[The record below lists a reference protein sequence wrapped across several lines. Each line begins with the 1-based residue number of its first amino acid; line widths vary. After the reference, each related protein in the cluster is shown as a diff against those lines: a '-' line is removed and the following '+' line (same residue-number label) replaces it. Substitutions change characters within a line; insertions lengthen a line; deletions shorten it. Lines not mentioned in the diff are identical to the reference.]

1 MQRRASSRDH
11 TRQAVGHGCTR
22 VAGARTR
29 RARQSSLVHAYRNN
43 GTTDAQ
49 DSARRVRRR
58 HRHRLKAP
66 SARNHHALLT
76 RLSCRADLMIE
87 VACCAL
93 ASTHSPL
100 SIPDS
105 PSQRR
110 MRSADAGHRDPAPHC
125 LDRSVLLMQAMQS
138 RPSQHPRPQA
148 LPPAPSI
155 WQLCSFACHC
165 SACRQLALDWR
176 HFAPRGLIS
185 PLLRPSGPRDAPCA
199 LPPLHPR

>member
-1 MQRRASSRDH
+1 MQRCASSRDR

-29 RARQSSLVHAYRNN
+29 RARQSSLVDASRNS

-49 DSARRVRRR
+49 DGARRVRRR
-58 HRHRLKAP
+58 HRLEAP
-66 SARNHHALLT
+66 SARNHHASLT
-76 RLSCRADLMIE
+76 RLSCRPDLMIE

-100 SIPDS
+100 SIRDS

-110 MRSADAGHRDPAPHC
+110 MRPADAGHSDPAPHC
-125 LDRSVLLMQAMQS
+125 VDRSVLLMRSMQS
-138 RPSQHPRPQA
+138 RPSQGPRPQA

-155 WQLCSFACHC
+155 WQPCSFACHRP
-165 SACRQLALDWR
+165 ARRRLALDWR

>member
-1 MQRRASSRDH
+1 MHGRASSRDRI
-11 TRQAVGHGCTR
+11 RQAVGHLCTR

-29 RARQSSLVHAYRNN
+29 RARQSSLVDASRNN

-49 DSARRVRRR
+49 DGARRVRRR
-58 HRHRLKAP
+58 HRLEAP

-110 MRSADAGHRDPAPHC
+110 MRSADAGLLDPAPHY

>member
-29 RARQSSLVHAYRNN
+29 RARQSSLVHAYRNS

-49 DSARRVRRR
+49 DGARHVRRR
-58 HRHRLKAP
+58 HRLEAP
-66 SARNHHALLT
+66 SARNHHASLT
-76 RLSCRADLMIE
+76 RLSCRTDLMIE

-93 ASTHSPL
+93 AFTDSPL

-125 LDRSVLLMQAMQS
+125 LDRSVLLIQSMQS
-138 RPSQHPRPQA
+138 TPPHAPRPQA
-148 LPPAPSI
+148 LRPAPSI
-155 WQLCSFACHC
+155 WQLCSVACHRP
-165 SACRQLALDWR
+165 ARRQLALNWR